1 MKRFLMMSTLLL
13 AALLVGA
20 QTKIT
25 PKMKKGMKKTYVTE
39 CTISNEF
46 SQPVTITQETV
57 FEVIEATDE
66 GYILDVYVTDVK
78 NNSNDAESRI
88 YSIATEILKGVHTKY
103 ATDKDGKVTKVLEA
117 EDIQKRTDEMLNK
130 VLEGISLP
138 GGKTI
143 SELKKQLKLG
153 VNEES
158 LTESLQI
165 STSPL
170 ALNGKTIST
179 GTEEEYLNQ
188 SPGQLNLKMKRIY
201 TVNDNGTIS
210 TSANIDMKK
219 EDIKK
224 MLSDMLGDAIS
235 TDVFSELGSLF
246 DKANLQCTEQSTYTF
261 GKDNWVKSITSEM
274 TTSAMGMS
282 MSMKSKV
289 TSK

>member
-1 MKRFLMMSTLLL
+1 
-13 AALLVGA
+13 
-20 QTKIT
+20 
-25 PKMKKGMKKTYVTE
+25 
-39 CTISNEF
+39 
-46 SQPVTITQETV
+46 
-57 FEVIEATDE
+57 
-66 GYILDVYVTDVK
+66 
-78 NNSNDAESRI
+78 
-88 YSIATEILKGVHTKY
+88 
-103 ATDKDGKVTKVLEA
+103 
-117 EDIQKRTDEMLNK
+117 
-130 VLEGISLP
+130 
-138 GGKTI
+138 
-143 SELKKQLKLG
+143 
-153 VNEES
+153 
-158 LTESLQI
+158 
-165 STSPL
+165 
-170 ALNGKTIST
+170 
-179 GTEEEYLNQ
+179 
-188 SPGQLNLKMKRIY
+188 MKRIY